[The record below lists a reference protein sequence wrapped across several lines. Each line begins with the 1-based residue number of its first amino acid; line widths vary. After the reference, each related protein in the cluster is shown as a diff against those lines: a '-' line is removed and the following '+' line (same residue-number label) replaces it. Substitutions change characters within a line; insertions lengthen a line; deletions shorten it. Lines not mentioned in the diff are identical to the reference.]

1 MLKRIVICSVM
12 IALLLTISTGC
23 DNKEAPSAS
32 APESEVSETAQA
44 GSGASLYAEY
54 LTVEDVE
61 EVTGMSGLSMMEE
74 SITLKFYNGDGLNI
88 LEARF
93 DGSAFYES
101 EVGANEE
108 YYTPISDLGEKA
120 AICIPDMPY
129 RVTFLQG
136 DHAVMVQT
144 IPQDANLLVTEDQ
157 LIALAKIVSSRL

>member
-1 MLKRIVICSVM
+1 MLKRILICGVITM
-12 IALLLTISTGC
+12 LLLAVSTGC
-23 DNKEAPSAS
+23 DNEKAPPAS
-32 APESEVSETAQA
+32 SPESEAAVSEQS
-44 GSGASLYAEY
+44 GSDTGLYTEY

-61 EVTGMSGLSMMEE
+61 KATGMSGLTMMEE
-74 SITLKFYNGDGLNI
+74 AITLKFFTDDGTSI

-108 YYTPISDLGEKA
+108 YYTPVSDLGDKA

-136 DHAVMVQT
+136 DHTVMVQT
-144 IPQDANLLVTEDQ
+144 IPQDGTLPVTEEQ
-157 LIALAKIVSSRL
+157 LISLAKIVSSRL